1 MDGPPTQEATH
12 QLEELMQ
19 AVDDLRRR
27 VQALENRAVAD
38 PSIATPLLGG
48 APHPAEVPADLST
61 GLLAGLGRLLL
72 GVAGAY
78 LLRAVTEA
86 ALLPQ
91 LAGTLV
97 GLLYASVWLVSS
109 VRISSHNRLIVVL
122 QGLTASLIAGPLLWE
137 STVRFHTLS
146 PAGAAAA
153 LSLFVALGQLVAWR
167 RDLSLIAGVTALAGS
182 TTAIVLIVA
191 TLDPVPFAVALASA
205 AALVEYG
212 ACRDR
217 ALAWRWII
225 ALAADFCA
233 FLLMYVATRPQGL
246 PEGYAP
252 VPPLAV
258 IAIPVAL
265 VAIYL
270 ASTGTR
276 TLIRRLPIAWFEIGQ
291 VVTIVALAIV
301 AVLRVT
307 HGTLAIGWASLAA
320 GAACYLVS
328 FTNLARRPAIGRNFH
343 AYATFG
349 LLLIG
354 LGAALLLHDGIQ
366 AALWTALGLAATWLG
381 WQRQGNTLR
390 LHGAAY
396 LVAASSL
403 SAPLGALAAA
413 IGYAVTLRRRK
424 DQEWRTQLAPA
435 ILAALL
441 CWTIISLTSG
451 VFPPTFAGAG
461 RTALIA
467 SIALAL
473 AWCGR
478 RWNLAELVW
487 VLYPWMA
494 FGAVKLIT
502 EDFRQGRSET
512 LFLSLFLYGGTLIVL
527 PRLLRRAKPPQSDL
541 S

>member
-1 MDGPPTQEATH
+1 
-12 QLEELMQ
+12 MQ

-27 VQALENRAVAD
+27 VQALENRAIAGPSTVRPLVA
-38 PSIATPLLGG
+38 SAHAT
-48 APHPAEVPADLST
+48 EVPADLST

-72 GVAGAY
+72 GIAGAY

-91 LAGTLV
+91 LAGTLI
-97 GLLYASVWLVSS
+97 GLLYACAWLVSS
-109 VRISSHNRLIVVL
+109 VWIASHNRLIVVL

-153 LSLFVALGQLVAWR
+153 LALFVALGQLVAWR

-182 TTAIVLIVA
+182 ATAVALIVA
-191 TLDPVPFAVALASA
+191 TLDPVPFAMALSVVAV
-205 AALVEYG
+205 LVEYG

-217 ALAWRWII
+217 ALALRWII

-252 VPPLAV
+252 VPPIAV

-265 VAIYL
+265 VTIYL
-270 ASTGTR
+270 ASTVTR

-291 VVTIVALAIV
+291 MVAIVALAIA

-307 HGTLAIGWASLAA
+307 HGAVVTGCVSLVG
-320 GAACYLVS
+320 GAACYLVA
-328 FTNLARRPAIGRNFH
+328 FTNLTRRPAIGRNFH
-343 AYATFG
+343 AYASFC
-349 LLLIG
+349 LLLIAVG
-354 LGAALLLHDGIQ
+354 GVLLLHDGTQ
-366 AALWTALGLAATWLG
+366 AALWAASGLVATSLG
-381 WQRQGNTLR
+381 WRRQGNTLN

-396 LVAASSL
+396 LVAASAL
-403 SAPLGALAAA
+403 SAPLGALANTV
-413 IGYAVTLRRRK
+413 GYTMTLRGRK
-424 DQEWRTQLAPA
+424 NQDWRTRVAPA
-435 ILAALL
+435 ILASLL
-441 CWTIISLTSG
+441 CWNIITLTSRM
-451 VFPPTFAGAG
+451 FNPAFAGAA

-467 SIALAL
+467 AVALAL

-487 VLYPWMA
+487 VLYPWMT
-494 FGAVKLIT
+494 FGVVKLVT

-512 LFLSLFLYGGTLIVL
+512 LFLSLFVYGGTLIVL
-527 PRLLRRAKPPQSDL
+527 PRVLRRTKPSLSDL

>member
-1 MDGPPTQEATH
+1 MDGPPTQEVTH

-27 VQALENRAVAD
+27 VQALENRAIAE
-38 PSIATPLLGG
+38 PSTATPLLGSG
-48 APHPAEVPADLST
+48 PHAAEVPADLST
-61 GLLAGLGRLLL
+61 GVLAGLGRLLL
-72 GVAGAY
+72 GIAGAY

-91 LAGTLV
+91 LAGTLI
-97 GLLYASVWLVSS
+97 GLLYACAWLLSS
-109 VRISSHNRLIVVL
+109 VRIASHNRIVIVL

-153 LSLFVALGQLVAWR
+153 LALFVALGQLVAWR

-182 TTAIVLIVA
+182 ASAIALIVA
-191 TLDPVPFAVALASA
+191 TLDPVPFAIALSLA

-217 ALAWRWII
+217 ALGLRWII

-233 FLLMYVATRPQGL
+233 FLLMYLVARPHGL

-252 VPPLAV
+252 IPSIAV
-258 IAIPVAL
+258 TAIPVAL
-265 VAIYL
+265 VAIYF
-270 ASTGTR
+270 ASTVTR
-276 TLIRRLPIAWFEIGQ
+276 TLIRRLPIAWFEVGQ
-291 VVTIVALAIV
+291 VVAVVALAIA
-301 AVLRVT
+301 AVMRVT
-307 HGTLAIGWASLAA
+307 HGIMAVGLASLVA

-328 FTNLARRPAIGRNFH
+328 FTSLARRPAIGRNFH
-343 AYATFG
+343 SYATFG
-349 LLLIG
+349 LILTAVG
-354 LGAALLLHDGIQ
+354 GALVFLDGIQ
-366 AALWTALGLAATWLG
+366 AALWTTLGLAATWLG
-381 WQRQGNTLR
+381 WRRQGYTLR

-396 LVAASSL
+396 LVATSLL

-413 IGYAVTLRRRK
+413 AGYAITLQRRQN
-424 DQEWRTQLAPA
+424 QEWRARVAPA

-441 CWTIISLTSG
+441 CWSIIRLTSG
-451 VFPPTFAGAG
+451 MFNRTYAGAG
-461 RTALIA
+461 RTALIVA
-467 SIALAL
+467 AALAL

-494 FGAVKLIT
+494 FGAVKLVT
-502 EDFRQGRSET
+502 EDFLQGRSET

-527 PRLLRRAKPPQSDL
+527 PRVLRRAKPPRSDL